1 MKYIIF
7 NFVLFI
13 FLSPLNAWALI
24 SDDINVSLTVLP
36 GDFSVFM
43 EDNAE
48 EKDGKIYFNDI
59 VIENYLEG
67 AWVLDFNVE
76 GTQDNELILNIPSQK
91 NLFFVH
97 GGSEDIH
104 LAEDAIFDGLCPLEV
119 LSASSDSSFNYFIL
133 NNLYIEGQGDFEGID
148 FEITVR

>member
-76 GTQDNELILNIPSQK
+76 GTQDNELILNIPS
-91 NLFFVH
+91 
-97 GGSEDIH
+97 
-104 LAEDAIFDGLCPLEV
+104 PT
-119 LSASSDSSFNYFIL
+119 
-133 NNLYIEGQGDFEGID
+133 LYQ
-148 FEITVR
+148 V